1 MFNQLAEFHSESI
14 PVHPTTKGH
23 RVLVV
28 DDDPIVRRA
37 MSEVLSTSGYI
48 CDQAGSAV
56 EALEFLSKESY
67 ACILTDLIMPEK
79 SGLDLLN
86 EVMAQSPDIVVILVS
101 GQSDVNYVRR
111 AMRCGAYDYMVKPST
126 AAELLSTVH
135 GALLKR
141 AQYLQEQSDKAHLQE
156 RVEIGM
162 VESLL
167 FEDIVKSAIDGIMI
181 TDLKGRIIMVNPAF
195 ERLTGYPRGEL
206 VGTVAPIFRGGGL
219 AGSSSASIV
228 QSLAMQGSWSGEMF
242 DRRKDQSRW
251 YGHISISRVKDTEGR
266 PFADVFIVRDI
277 TDKKFMERQLLK
289 KLHDVQSTQ
298 DAAIIGFAKLAEYR
312 DPETSYHLERVRN
325 YCRILAGEL
334 ARQGKYSKFIND
346 AYLDALYNACPLHD
360 IGKVGIPDSI
370 LLKPGKLM
378 PDEYQIMKKHAVI
391 GGDTLASV
399 EANLPGK
406 SFLSMAKEIAYFHHE
421 KFNGKGY
428 PYGLAGEDIPLAA
441 RIVAFADAYDAL
453 TSKRVYKDVVSPEE
467 SKRRLL
473 IDRGL
478 HFDPD
483 IVDAFLAKEKDFKQV
498 LGKYSDSKRR

>member
-1 MFNQLAEFHSESI
+1 MFNQLAEFHSE
-14 PVHPTTKGH
+14 PVSGHSPMKGH

-28 DDDPIVRRA
+28 DDDPIVRHA
-37 MSEVLSTSGYI
+37 MSEVLTTSGYV
-48 CDQAGSAV
+48 CDQAGSAF
-56 EALEFLSKESY
+56 EALEHLGKTSY

-86 EVMAQSPDIVVILVS
+86 EVMAQFPDIAVILVS

-111 AMRCGAYDYMVKPST
+111 AMRSGAYDYMVKPST
-126 AAELLSTVH
+126 AAELITTVQ
-135 GALLKR
+135 GALQRR

-167 FEDIVKSAIDGIMI
+167 FEDIVKGAIDGIMI
-181 TDLKGRIIMVNPAF
+181 TDLKGRIIMVNPAL
-195 ERLTGYPRGEL
+195 ERLTGYSRGEL
-206 VGTVAPIFRGGGL
+206 IGTLAPVFRDGGGTGPS
-219 AGSSSASIV
+219 GSSLAH
-228 QSLAMQGSWSGEMF
+228 SLAAHGSWSGEMF

-266 PFADVFIVRDI
+266 PFADVFIIRDI

-334 ARQGKYSKFIND
+334 ARQGKHARIITD

-370 LLKPGKLM
+370 LLKPGKLT
-378 PDEYQIMKKHAVI
+378 PDEYQVMKKHPVI

-406 SFLSMAKEIAYFHHE
+406 SFLNMAKEIAYFHHE

-428 PYGLAGEDIPLAA
+428 PYALAGEDIPLAA

-453 TSKRVYKDVVSPEE
+453 TSKRVYKDVVHPEE
-467 SKRRLL
+467 SKQRLL
-473 IDRGL
+473 VDRGL

-498 LGKYSDSKRR
+498 LGKYSDSKKR